1 MSMERR
7 WNDIDKRNRRCRRG
21 NVSQRNFL
29 STDPAWTDPGANR
42 AFAMIDKRLTPDEWH
57 DLLVLLTYPL
67 TQLNHVGFIHQ
78 RAVQTSASLIGYDIE
93 YGEEMR

>member
-1 MSMERR
+1 
-7 WNDIDKRNRRCRRG
+7 
-21 NVSQRNFL
+21 
-29 STDPAWTDPGANR
+29 
-42 AFAMIDKRLTPDEWH
+42 MIDKRLTPDEWH